1 MFKASAGRLRVVGRA
16 GVGVDNVDLASATQ
30 HGCLVVNAPTANTV
44 AAAEHGIALLCS
56 LARNVAQAD
65 ASMKAGKWDRST
77 YTGVSM
83 VGKTLAIIGFGK
95 VGSEVGRRAKGLGFA
110 VLAYDPYASEA
121 KAAAL
126 GVRLVPLDEALATAD
141 FFSLHMPMTPD
152 TKGLFGAAAFSKMK
166 KGARIVNVARGGVI
180 DDDALA
186 AALDAGIVAGAA
198 LDVFVKEP
206 PPADHPLIG
215 RHDVIVTPHLGAS
228 THEAQED
235 VGVEIAEAVI
245 EALQGKL
252 AATAVNAPMVPPEV
266 LAELQPY
273 TTLAQVRV
281 EREGGR
287 KGGVEWTKRETIF
300 LSPLSLL
307 ADEDTTLSRSLFFS
321 PSLYFEGRGERGGA
335 AMDQPSYAARKFCVC
350 GRRGDENP

>member
-1 MFKASAGRLRVVGRA
+1 
-16 GVGVDNVDLASATQ
+16 
-30 HGCLVVNAPTANTV
+30 
-44 AAAEHGIALLCS
+44 
-56 LARNVAQAD
+56 
-65 ASMKAGKWDRST
+65 
-77 YTGVSM
+77 M

-95 VGSEVGRRAKGLGFA
+95 VGSEVGRRAKGLGFN

-121 KAAAL
+121 KAAAV

-152 TKGLFGAAAFSKMK
+152 TKGLFGQAAFAKMK

-206 PPADHPLIG
+206 PPPDHPLIG
-215 RHDVIVTPHLGAS
+215 RPDVIVTPHLGAS
-228 THEAQED
+228 TVEAQED

-273 TTLAQVRV
+273 TTLAQV
-281 EREGGR
+281 
-287 KGGVEWTKRETIF
+287 KRERQR
-300 LSPLSLL
+300 
-307 ADEDTTLSRSLFFS
+307 E
-321 PSLYFEGRGERGGA
+321 RGERMGVSNPKREAFLPVSLALSLTLSLWGG
-335 AMDQPSYAARKFCVC
+335 
-350 GRRGDENP
+350 GR